1 MELVKGI
8 RYDVAT
14 KETTEYEVE
23 MELPDPKT
31 AELKR
36 RIQEL
41 EAALRSEDWKTIKYV
56 EGGMTEEEWSA
67 HIAARAAIRAEH
79 NLAELK
85 LTTPLYV
92 QPTGAHDAYP
102 LGAKVL
108 WKDNVYESLIAA
120 NVWTPTA
127 YPQGWSKP

>member
-1 MELVKGI
+1 MALVKGI
-8 RYDVAT
+8 RYDVVTGRA
-14 KETTEYEVE
+14 EEYEEE
-23 MELPDPKT
+23 MELPDPKIL
-31 AELKR
+31 ELEQ

-56 EGGMTEEEWSA
+56 EGGMTETEWAA

-85 LTTPLYV
+85 LTTPPYV

-108 WKDNVYESLIAA
+108 WEDNVYESIIAA

-127 YPQGWSKP
+127 YPQGWKLI